1 MFGERIRQARLLA
14 GMSQEQL
21 ADQLA
26 GCNYKITKQAISK
39 YEKNQSMAP
48 AQFLL
53 LATSILDVPNS
64 YFTHEPILEIEWLAF
79 RRQSGFP
86 VREQQTI
93 KNYATD
99 VAELYLDLESLLYPQ
114 QEKQDKLPRRQR
126 VSTFE
131 QAEKVAET
139 LREAWE
145 LDDHPIDSLV
155 RTVEDHLVIVITW
168 DKDGGRFDGLAGKI
182 GNVAVTVISSV
193 VAVDRRRF
201 SLGHELGHL
210 LMDTQDV
217 TEKVAENLAHRF
229 AAALLVPA
237 ERAFHELGKRRTKLD
252 FEELVIL
259 KRRYGLSMSAWM
271 RRARDLGIITQHY
284 YTQLQME
291 FSQRGWRKQE
301 PFDYIGDEVPLKLEQ
316 MAHHAVAEGLMSADR
331 IRRVFPQWKENAPI
345 AQPAKRF
352 SIYDLMALPPEEQ
365 ERVMA
370 KAFELAAQETFEVFE
385 ADELYH
391 YHEDGL

>member
-1 MFGERIRQARLLA
+1 MQATRSRNKPFQNTRRIKAWLL
-14 GMSQEQL
+14 Q
-21 ADQLA
+21 
-26 GCNYKITKQAISK
+26 
-39 YEKNQSMAP
+39 
-48 AQFLL
+48 QFLL

-168 DKDGGRFDGLAGKI
+168 DKDGGRFDWSLLARSG
-182 GNVAVTVISSV
+182 
-193 VAVDRRRF
+193 
-201 SLGHELGHL
+201 
-210 LMDTQDV
+210 M
-217 TEKVAENLAHRF
+217 
-229 AAALLVPA
+229 
-237 ERAFHELGKRRTKLD
+237 
-252 FEELVIL
+252 
-259 KRRYGLSMSAWM
+259 
-271 RRARDLGIITQHY
+271 
-284 YTQLQME
+284 LQ
-291 FSQRGWRKQE
+291 SR
-301 PFDYIGDEVPLKLEQ
+301 
-316 MAHHAVAEGLMSADR
+316 
-331 IRRVFPQWKENAPI
+331 
-345 AQPAKRF
+345 
-352 SIYDLMALPPEEQ
+352 
-365 ERVMA
+365 
-370 KAFELAAQETFEVFE
+370 
-385 ADELYH
+385 
-391 YHEDGL
+391 